1 MYVVRS
7 TVLYT
12 GYVVRRTEDKNYFF
26 IYIYIFSFSLTGKL
40 LVQYDIYHIIPYW
53 TERYSTMIYR
63 RVNIMELVLVSSE
76 NMVGLQE

>member
-1 MYVVRS
+1 MYVRHVVRS
-7 TVLYT
+7 TQ
-12 GYVVRRTEDKNYFF
+12 GMYVVRRTEDKNYFF
-26 IYIYIFSFSLTGKL
+26 IYIFSFSLTGKL